1 MRRAGLDVTV
11 ACPRVRERAQ
21 RDIAFVD
28 RLRAEG
34 VTVVEVPLRYGLH
47 PLADLRDCGRLVRLI
62 QQGRY
67 DLVHAHSSKAGVL
80 ARLAARLCR
89 VPVVYTPNAFAFL
102 GAQSRFRRWLYRSVE
117 QWLGRTMTDMLVCVS
132 SSEMALADRWAIAP
146 SGRMVTIENAIDPAH
161 YAPIT
166 SLAEAKSDL
175 GLDPERLVVGYVGR
189 LEAQKGIEYMLQA
202 AQQVLASKENVQFV
216 LAGEGKLE
224 RAARQMVASLGIE
237 GQVLL
242 LGYRT
247 DIPQVLAALDVFV
260 LPSLYEGLPYTLL
273 EAMAAGRAVVATD
286 VVGNRDLVQHG
297 KTGML
302 VPARQAQALGST
314 FLHLLSAADER
325 ERLGEAAFTAARQ
338 RATPDQMAQQVVE
351 LYAMTLERRQSK
363 G

>member
-1 MRRAGLDVTV
+1 
-11 ACPRVRERAQ
+11 
-21 RDIAFVD
+21 
-28 RLRAEG
+28 
-34 VTVVEVPLRYGLH
+34 
-47 PLADLRDCGRLVRLI
+47 
-62 QQGRY
+62 
-67 DLVHAHSSKAGVL
+67 
-80 ARLAARLCR
+80 
-89 VPVVYTPNAFAFL
+89 
-102 GAQSRFRRWLYRSVE
+102 
-117 QWLGRTMTDMLVCVS
+117 MTDMLVCVS
-132 SSEMALADRWAIAP
+132 RSEMALADRWAIAP
-146 SGRMVTIENAIDPAH
+146 SGHMVTIENAIDPVR

-166 SLAEAKSDL
+166 SLAEAKSGL

-189 LEAQKGIEYMLQA
+189 LEAQKGIEYLLQA
-202 AQQVLASKENVQFV
+202 AQQVLASKENVAFV
-216 LAGEGKLE
+216 LIGEGKLE
-224 RAARQMVASLGIE
+224 RAARQMLAALGIE

-273 EAMAAGRAVVATD
+273 EAMAAGRAVVATE

-302 VPARQAQALGST
+302 VPARQARALGST

-325 ERLGEAAFTAARQ
+325 ERLGEAAFKAARQ

-351 LYAMTLERRQSK
+351 LYAMTLERRQAK